1 MADSGFLL
9 VMEASQ
15 NGTAALRDSEHLVPE
30 RVQAEATSG
39 VGAGEDLGMR
49 QRVG

>member
-9 VMEASQ
+9 AMGASQ
-15 NGTAALRDSEHLVPE
+15 NSMAALRGSELLVSE
-30 RVQAEATSG
+30 RVQPEATSG